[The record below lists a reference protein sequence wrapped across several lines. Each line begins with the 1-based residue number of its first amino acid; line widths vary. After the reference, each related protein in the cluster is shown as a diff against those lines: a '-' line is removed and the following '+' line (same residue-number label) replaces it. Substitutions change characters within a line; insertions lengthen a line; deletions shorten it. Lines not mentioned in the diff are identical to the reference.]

1 MTRVLIVDDDE
12 QIRHLYR
19 DLFEVAGYEVDEA
32 GDGLAALEAYPR
44 LQPDVVICDILMP
57 GMNGLLTITEILRIN
72 PRARIIAISGGHAEQ
87 GDYLAA
93 ALQLGAVA
101 TFQKPF
107 DVQELLNTTARVA
120 ADVDDD

>member
-1 MTRVLIVDDDE
+1 MTRVLTVDDDE

-19 DLFEVAGYEVDEA
+19 DLFEVAGYEA

-57 GMNGLLTITEILRIN
+57 GMNGLRTITEILRIN

-107 DVQELLNTTARVA
+107 DVQELLKTTARVA